1 MLAVAPEVT
10 YGHSAPRIAPPRPMR
25 SELAAFVQAAKD
37 MDIDLM
43 PWQIVAAEYITAT
56 GPGGVWAY
64 PDVSVI
70 VARQNGKTEL
80 LLPFIVSRL
89 RLGRRVMHS
98 AQNRELPREVFGR
111 VADFM
116 VEDGHLLKKPRYAN
130 GQEEVRH
137 ESGGVY
143 RIVAPTRG
151 GARGPSNDDLIV
163 DEVREFTD
171 FDFIA
176 AAKPTLNASRSPQML
191 YLSNA
196 GDDDSVVLNALRKR
210 SDDDPSLAYLEW
222 SANPDRSA
230 DDREG
235 WREANPGIGHLQG
248 SMTNLENSFRS
259 YVLSGQSAIFET
271 EHLCRWV
278 PTMRP
283 RLVDDFAW
291 MRCRTS
297 NLDPVIRPSIGISMD
312 PAGTR
317 ASVVMA
323 WRQADKSIAL
333 RELFDVAVDETG
345 VRQLGEDALKMTR
358 KWGWVTVGY
367 DDLTDR
373 DLARHWK
380 KKAKAI
386 IGKDFVNATD
396 AFVRAV
402 ERGDVHWVEAA
413 HITDDLAMTSR
424 KDNTE
429 SGTFHA
435 VKSRENVPITASLAA
450 IRAFWLA
457 SASVPS
463 GPLRVY

>member
-1 MLAVAPEVT
+1 MLAEAPTPVV
-10 YGHSAPRIAPPRPMR
+10 GRSDPRIAPPRPAR
-25 SELAAFVQAAKD
+25 SSV
-37 MDIDLM
+37 DILEATAHGLGM
-43 PWQIVAAEYITAT
+43 KLIPWQSTVAVYLEALGTADN
-56 GPGGVWAY
+56 WLY
-64 PDVSVI
+64 PEVAVI
-70 VARQNGKTEL
+70 VARQQGKTEI
-80 LLPFIVSRL
+80 LLPHIKRRL
-89 RLGRRVMHS
+89 EMGRRVLHL
-98 AQNRELPREVFGR
+98 AQTRELPRKMFRRLEVAIVKDHPKAIIRRSTGME
-111 VADFM
+111 AIEM
-116 VEDGHLLKKPRYAN
+116 PNGGRYAIAAAT
-130 GQEEVRH
+130 G
-137 ESGGVY
+137 
-143 RIVAPTRG
+143 G
-151 GARGPSNDDLIV
+151 GARGISVDDLVV
-163 DEVREFTD
+163 DEVREID
-171 FDFIA
+171 EDAVA
-176 AAKPTLNASRSPQML
+176 AALPTVSASLNPQVL

-196 GDDDSVVLNALRKR
+196 GDDTSDVLNSIRDRAGR
-210 SDDDPSLAYLEW
+210 DESLAYLEW
-222 SANPDRSA
+222 SADPDRSI
-230 DDREG
+230 DDVDG
-235 WREANPGIGHLQG
+235 WAEANPSLSYFPALYGV
-248 SMTNLENSFRS
+248 LERAYRS
-259 YVLSGQSAIFET
+259 AILTGQTAIFET

-291 MRCRTS
+291 MRCRTGK
-297 NLDPVIRPSIGISMD
+297 LDPVIRPSIGISMD
-312 PAGTR
+312 PGGAR

-380 KKAKAI
+380 KKAKSI